1 MLKHRSA
8 GRRPQITFTADFHE
22 LVQGDLLPGPCAM
35 RYDPWRI
42 VPRSEVL
49 SLPASQQPVR
59 ARINFHP
66 VGSFWEGEL
75 RLRPGTA
82 IEPIPDPTGQ
92 GTMLRAEFLLPPGC
106 EELEGWFSY
115 MDATGQTH
123 WDSAMGAN
131 FWLRFPAHDLNL
143 LRGEVVSLPEAGLDR
158 LEVELE
164 SIPVVETIDLRW
176 RLTQPSGQPRRQCAL
191 ISSAAHDARK
201 AWTTPVGGVPV
212 PSGATVVFDLVY
224 TVGGRK
230 FTNDN
235 EGTWFLAE

>member
-1 MLKHRSA
+1 
-8 GRRPQITFTADFHE
+8 
-22 LVQGDLLPGPCAM
+22 
-35 RYDPWRI
+35 
-42 VPRSEVL
+42 
-49 SLPASQQPVR
+49 
-59 ARINFHP
+59 
-66 VGSFWEGEL
+66 
-75 RLRPGTA
+75 
-82 IEPIPDPTGQ
+82 
-92 GTMLRAEFLLPPGC
+92 MLRAEFLLPSGC
-106 EELEGWFSY
+106 EELECWFSY

-176 RLTQPSGQPRRQCAL
+176 RLTQPSDQPRRQCAL
-191 ISSAAHDARK
+191 ISAAAHDARK
-201 AWTTPVGGVPV
+201 GWAMPVGGVPV

>member
-1 MLKHRSA
+1 
-8 GRRPQITFTADFHE
+8 
-22 LVQGDLLPGPCAM
+22 M

-49 SLPASQQPVR
+49 YLPASQRPVQ
-59 ARINFHP
+59 AHINFYP
-66 VGSFWEGEL
+66 MGGFWEGEL

-82 IEPIPDPTGQ
+82 IEPVPDPTGQ
-92 GTMLRAEFLLPPGC
+92 GTMLRGEFLLPAGC
-106 EELEGWFSY
+106 EELECWFSY
-115 MDATGQTH
+115 VDDAGQTH

-143 LRGEVVSLPEAGLDR
+143 LRGAVVKLPGEGVDR

-164 SIPVVETIDLRW
+164 SIPAVETIDLRW
-176 RLTQPSGQPRRQCAL
+176 RFTQPADQPRRQCAL
-191 ISSAAHDARK
+191 ISSAARDTHK
-201 AWTTPVGGVPV
+201 GWTTPVGGVPV

-224 TVGGRK
+224 TVGGHK
-230 FTNDN
+230 YTDDN